1 MKHMKKIVTILL
13 LILTTAVYGQKTR
26 LIDKKIYFVV
36 YSEKYQNPLS
46 VIYKL
51 YKPKSN
57 VKRGSMDFRAEPG
70 VITADNKD
78 YQDNVYDKG
87 HLAPAETFSD
97 TQENLELT
105 FSYLNCAVQHYKLNR
120 GVWKSLEEHERQ
132 WAYTDSLLVIN
143 RVIFNRPLHP
153 MKNGA
158 YIPDYFEKSITF
170 MSTGIKRVYRF
181 PNVEPESKDI
191 DFYLIKTKK

>member
-1 MKHMKKIVTILL
+1 MFRLTILL
-13 LILTTAVYGQKTR
+13 LLASLTLFGQKTVVV
-26 LIDKKIYFVV
+26 DKKIYKVV
-36 YSEKYQNPLS
+36 YSQKYQNPLS
-46 VIYKL
+46 VTYKL

-57 VKRGSMDFRAEPG
+57 VKRGSMDFHKEEG
-70 VITADNKD
+70 IITADDHD
-78 YQDNVYDKG
+78 YSDNVYDKG

-97 TQENLELT
+97 TQENLVLT

-120 GVWKSLEEHERQ
+120 GVWKSLEEKERQ
-132 WAYTDSLLVIN
+132 WAYIDSLLVVN
-143 RVIFNRPLHP
+143 KVIFKKPFHP

-181 PNVEPESKDI
+181 PNVEPISKDV
-191 DFYLIKTKK
+191 DYYLVKK